1 LRVAENV
8 NFSSFRVQSGQRGT
22 CVGIQ
27 YLYLAKFV
35 AGKACAQICVGW
47 SARLLGGVFTLCS
60 IDLSN
65 REHCSRSTT
74 PAQHPSTIRKT
85 TIVMHVCDCS
95 RSHKKQRVASPHKNK
110 FLLPLH
116 RKVVSCSN
124 IIMIEQTKSFDPLFD
139 NTDKMMIETSHTA
152 ATSSATSAATED
164 YGSSASVDTAAAD
177 ADGPTTARLLSAP
190 YDETATD
197 CYAMPTATPV
207 SPISSP
213 QLIID
218 AEDMSTTST
227 APPTPSP
234 ICITGKFAN
243 IEHKYHID
251 PKVLGTGHHGSVRR
265 CIDRT
270 TRKRYA
276 VKSIRKTDPAVKI
289 GGLHREIML
298 LEQMKHCSIIQL
310 RDVFEDEEYLH
321 LVTELCEGG
330 ELFDKIVDRAS
341 RSKKAGEPACFSEE
355 EAALVLHEILVA
367 VKYMHQQGIV
377 HRDIKPENI
386 LFTSKEEGSPIKII
400 DFGLARQFN
409 KSQDVSMRTVVGTPY
424 YIAPEV
430 LRKDYDE
437 SCDLWSVGI
446 IAYILL
452 CGYPPFN
459 GADNSAVYAAVRR
472 GTYYFPSS
480 DWKHV
485 SYEARD
491 FIRRLLQVNV
501 SKRMTIDQALRHP
514 WMVRHTASMKVDQRE
529 EMETLAASV
538 EVVFRRGNDVVC
550 APQSPP
556 QINRRVRKAMF
567 GL

>member
-1 LRVAENV
+1 
-8 NFSSFRVQSGQRGT
+8 
-22 CVGIQ
+22 
-27 YLYLAKFV
+27 
-35 AGKACAQICVGW
+35 
-47 SARLLGGVFTLCS
+47 
-60 IDLSN
+60 
-65 REHCSRSTT
+65 
-74 PAQHPSTIRKT
+74 
-85 TIVMHVCDCS
+85 MHVCDSS
-95 RSHKKQRVASPHKNK
+95 RSHKKQRVAPPHNNN
-110 FLLPLH
+110 FLLSSH
-116 RKVVSCSN
+116 RKVVSCSD

-152 ATSSATSAATED
+152 ATTSSATTSSATSAATED
-164 YGSSASVDTAAAD
+164 YGSSASIDTAAAD
-177 ADGPTTARLLSAP
+177 ADGPTTSRVLSA
-190 YDETATD
+190 D

-213 QLIID
+213 QSAELTID
-218 AEDMSTTST
+218 ADVMSATSS
-227 APPTPSP
+227 APPSPPP

-270 TRKRYA
+270 TRQRYA
-276 VKSIRKTDPAVKI
+276 VKSIRKSDPAVKI

-298 LEQMKHCSIIQL
+298 LDQMKHSSIIQL

-341 RSKKAGEPACFSEE
+341 RSKKAGEPSCFSEE
-355 EAALVLHEILVA
+355 EAARVLREILVT
-367 VKYMHQQGIV
+367 VQYMHQHGIV

-409 KSQDVSMRTVVGTPY
+409 KSQDESMRTVVGTPY

-430 LRKDYDE
+430 LQKDYDE

-472 GTYYFPSS
+472 GAYYFPSS
-480 DWKHV
+480 EWRHV

-491 FIRRLLQVNV
+491 FIRRLLQVDV
-501 SKRMTIDQALRHP
+501 SKRMTIDQAIRHP
-514 WMVRHTASMKVDQRE
+514 WMVRHAASVKVEQRE
-529 EMETLAASV
+529 EMESSSASV

-550 APQSPP
+550 APHSPP
-556 QINRRVRKAMF
+556 QINRRSRKTMF
-567 GL
+567 SL